1 MPFPD
6 CFSRVF
12 GFIIQ
17 YLIPFVVQAILADIY
32 LAHNKECSRWTSEIR
47 DLWKR
52 VSRDVGWRRTPWKP
66 ISRLFREEKAE
77 EAVLEFLRRTGVG
90 KMNGAG
96 GSREDGSEE
105 QSDEEWGGQT
115 L

>member
-1 MPFPD
+1 LD
-6 CFSRVF
+6 AR
-12 GFIIQ
+12 
-17 YLIPFVVQAILADIY
+17 D
-32 LAHNKECSRWTSEIR
+32 T

-52 VSRDVGWRRTPWKP
+52 VSRDVGWRRSRWKP
-66 ISRLFREEKAE
+66 IARLLREEKAE

-96 GSREDGSEE
+96 GPREDGFEE
-105 QSDEEWGGQT
+105 QSDEEWGVWT

>member
-1 MPFPD
+1 MSSPD

-12 GFIIQ
+12 GFIFL
-17 YLIPFVVQAILADIY
+17 YLISFVVQAVLADIY
-32 LAHNKECSRWTSEIR
+32 LAHNKECSRWTPGIR

-52 VSRDVGWRRTPWKP
+52 VNRDVGWRRARWKP

-96 GSREDGSEE
+96 GPREDGSEE
-105 QSDEEWGGQT
+105 QSDEKWGST